1 MSNTSVTEQNRTE
14 LLQELREYEQKF
26 YSTKIQLA
34 FEQESNPAIKN
45 RFGQERLN
53 YTTTLNNLENALLK
67 DIESRLE
74 LLEPNLKAGLSNLNV
89 AIQKV
94 SNTVQILETIKTV
107 TGIVD
112 KIVGIALRG
121 LT

>member
-34 FEQESNPAIKN
+34 FKQESNP
-45 RFGQERLN
+45 
-53 YTTTLNNLENALLK
+53 
-67 DIESRLE
+67 
-74 LLEPNLKAGLSNLNV
+74 
-89 AIQKV
+89 
-94 SNTVQILETIKTV
+94 
-107 TGIVD
+107 
-112 KIVGIALRG
+112 

>member
-1 MSNTSVTEQNRTE
+1 MHFFVTEQNRTE

-34 FEQESNPAIKN
+34 FKQESNPSIKN

-53 YTTTLNNLENALLK
+53 YTTALNNLENALLK
-67 DIESRLE
+67 DIELRRE
-74 LLEPNLKAGLSNLNV
+74 LLEPNLKAGLNNLNV

>member
-53 YTTTLNNLENALLK
+53 YTTALNNLENALLK

-74 LLEPNLKAGLSNLNV
+74 LLEPNLKAGLNNLNV

-94 SNTVQILETIKTV
+94 NNTVQILETIKTV

>member
-53 YTTTLNNLENALLK
+53 YTTALNNLENALLK

-74 LLEPNLKAGLSNLNV
+74 LLEPNLKAGLNNLNV

-94 SNTVQILETIKTV
+94 SNTVQILEIIKTV

>member
-14 LLQELREYEQKF
+14 LLQELRKYEQKL
-26 YSTKIQLA
+26 YSI
-34 FEQESNPAIKN
+34 ESQQDSDIKKT
-45 RFGQERLN
+45 FGQERLD
-53 YTTTLNNLENALLK
+53 YTTALKNLENALLK

-74 LLEPNLKAGLSNLNV
+74 SLEPDLKAGLNNLNV

-94 SNTVQILETIKTV
+94 NNTVQILETIKTV
-107 TGIVD
+107 TSIVD
-112 KIVGIALRG
+112 KIVGIALKG